1 MTYCA
6 LYCSVA
12 IIIIHADESNLRD
25 LTTALWTIRSS
36 YYSFGQSLNLERTG
50 LQVIH
55 DRYPKESDA
64 ELALEDVLLLWLKR
78 KYNVE
83 KHGQPTWRMVIKA
96 VNEMCN
102 GSYHELAKKM
112 ASNHQTGRPFML
124 HTVYIVE
131 KFGEVFMNSPIQIIA
146 CMPMVLRIQITKFKS
161 NREPIHQI

>member
-12 IIIIHADESNLRD
+12 IIIIYADESNLHD
-25 LTTALWTIRSS
+25 LTTALWTIRSN
-36 YYSFGQSLNLERTG
+36 YYSFGRSLNLERTD
-50 LQVIH
+50 LRVIH

-64 ELALEDVLLLWLKR
+64 ELALEDILLLWLEG
-78 KYNVE
+78 KYNVV
-83 KHGQPTWRMVIKA
+83 KHGPPTWRMVIKA

-124 HTVYIVE
+124 HIYSIYSR
-131 KFGEVFMNSPIQIIA
+131 KIW
-146 CMPMVLRIQITKFKS
+146 
-161 NREPIHQI
+161 